1 MASCSIGMYW
11 WAKEKSRN
19 GKPVASTASSSVDV
33 REHEM
38 RWPLS
43 HEPMPWTAVKSSSL
57 LGS

>member
-1 MASCSIGMYW
+1 MYW